1 MGDHRSADA
10 SGFEIC
16 TAEEPVDDGADDSES
31 PVWCVAETE
40 VDGAGDGADDE
51 QRGGSIVH
59 GFAQRPEE
67 ETAEEE
73 FLAERDYGEDA
84 DVDADGVERK
94 QPPRG
99 VWRAGLEDA
108 QRVGDEEAG
117 RHGLEEVLRSDAP
130 LGFCGNEAEAYAF
143 GFAEQQD
150 RPDGEADPHEVA
162 EDVETEA
169 GDGVGV
175 DFPEEAAFEEYDG
188 RKEEEEGQV
197 GPLVDGKEEVP
208 EGDGDGDGKEQC
220 GRGVARVEQPGS
232 DGGGEEREGDLGW
245 AELAYM
251 VADPGDGER
260 EIEGEFEEYGGEKGG
275 DDFGC
280 DPALAGVE
288 ESRRGGEGEKEN
300 DADEFGQWFQRTLSQ
315 SVDGLETEL
324 QDGMHL
330 DGAADV
336 PPRRV
341 PRRWQCELFW
351 DGFNRSSDAESG
363 CEGGGAVDVGEAEV
377 AALEGVG

>member
-1 MGDHRSADA
+1 MGDHGGADA
-10 SGFEIC
+10 SGFEIGA
-16 TAEEPVDDGADDSES
+16 AEEPVDDGADEGEL
-31 PVWCVAETE
+31 PVWRVAETE

-59 GFAQRPEE
+59 GFAERPEE

-73 FLAERDYGEDA
+73 FLAQRDYGEDT

-117 RHGLEEVLRSDAP
+117 RHGLEELLRSDAP

-150 RPDGEADPHEVA
+150 CTNGEADPHEVA
-162 EDVETEA
+162 EDVETET
-169 GDGVGV
+169 GEGVGV
-175 DFPEEAAFEEYDG
+175 DLPEETAFQEYDG
-188 RKEEEEGQV
+188 REEDEEGQV
-197 GPLVDGKEEVP
+197 GPLVGGKEDVP
-208 EGDGDGDGKEQC
+208 EGDGDGDGKEER

-245 AELAYM
+245 AELAQ
-251 VADPGDGER
+251 AGANFW
-260 EIEGEFEEYGGEKGG
+260 EGEGEVESEFEKYGGEEGR
-275 DDFGC
+275 DNFGC

-288 ESRRGGEGEKEN
+288 EGGRGGEGEN
-300 DADEFGQWFQRTLSQ
+300 AVGRARRRT
-315 SVDGLETEL
+315 
-324 QDGMHL
+324 MRKRL
-330 DGAADV
+330 DKGISGPSRGAS
-336 PPRRV
+336 
-341 PRRWQCELFW
+341 RRWFEDFC
-351 DGFNRSSDAESG
+351 GRESQR
-363 CEGGGAVDVGEAEV
+363 
-377 AALEGVG
+377 